1 MNITFLVG
9 NGFDIS
15 AGIDTSYSGFYKWYC
30 EQRKNEGGPEPGW
43 VQDFKNDILKDMK
56 KPPEE
61 RMWSDFEWGL
71 GDYVQKFDAD
81 TMYQFVDCYEDA
93 VANLQKYI
101 ELQME
106 CKVRDLSSQQIE
118 SFSRGLLYF
127 TSELSEA
134 SKEATKG
141 MLPPQ
146 INQDVWF
153 NFISFNYTDVLDKFV
168 QAVSNTPLT
177 RWSKGV
183 TTYYVKVFFP
193 VLHIHGSIDNMPLM
207 GVNNKDQI
215 RSDLLKENVDLQRCL
230 VKPIASAAVGNLV
243 QKKAKNWIQESNIIC
258 LWGLSIGETDAQW
271 WEEIMS
277 WLLKDKTNQLIV
289 FWYTG
294 GKLTKRLH
302 TKVLRTQEKIYNKL
316 FMHSSYTNDDMEE
329 AKKRIHIVFDT
340 QKVLRVYL
348 HDKEK
353 ELAIAN
359 Q

>member
-30 EQRKNEGGPEPGW
+30 TKGRTENDPEPEW
-43 VQDFKNDILKDMK
+43 IKDFKNDILKDME

-71 GDYVQKFDAD
+71 GNYVQNFEDD
-81 TMYQFVDCYEDA
+81 TLYQFIDCYEDA
-93 VANLQKYI
+93 VTNLQKYI

-106 CKVRDLSSQQIE
+106 GKARDIPPKQGE
-118 SFSRGLLYF
+118 MFSRGLLSF
-127 TSELSEA
+127 ADELSDASREA
-134 SKEATKG
+134 IKN
-141 MLPPQ
+141 MLPPH
-146 INQDVWF
+146 INEDVWIS
-153 NFISFNYTDVLDKFV
+153 FISFNYTNVLDKFV
-168 QAVSNTPLT
+168 QAISNVPLIRWT
-177 RWSKGV
+177 RGSA
-183 TTYYVKVFFP
+183 YYARVYFP

-207 GVNNKDQI
+207 GVNDKDQI
-215 RSDLLKENVDLQRCL
+215 CSDLLKENINLQRCL

-243 QKKAKNWIQESNIIC
+243 QQRAKEQIEKSKIIC

-271 WEEIMS
+271 WEEIMN
-277 WLLKDKTNQLIV
+277 WLSKDKTHQLII

-302 TKVLRTQEKIYNKL
+302 TKVLRAQEKIYNKL
-316 FMHSSYTNDDMEE
+316 FDYSSYTTDDMEK

-340 QKVLRVYL
+340 QKVLRVSL
-348 HDKEK
+348 PDKEK
-353 ELAIAN
+353 ELAIAS